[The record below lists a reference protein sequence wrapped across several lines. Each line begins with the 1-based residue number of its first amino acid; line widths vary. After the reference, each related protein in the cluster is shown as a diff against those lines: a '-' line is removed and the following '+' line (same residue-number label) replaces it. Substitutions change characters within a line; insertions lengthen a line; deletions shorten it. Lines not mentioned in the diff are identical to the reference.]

1 MFVAFSVLNFC
12 ARFVIGRS
20 FHTCPLPSKIGCR
33 RHCPFD
39 RRGLGTDSGG
49 TRAPRDGVGWEKVI
63 FVAVSLTNNV
73 QETIFGSRVSVDF
86 LMSSGGNH

>member
-12 ARFVIGRS
+12 ARFVIGS
-20 FHTCPLPSKIGCR
+20 LPSKIGCR

-39 RRGLGTDSGG
+39 RRGLGTDSDG

-63 FVAVSLTNNV
+63 FVAVPLTNNV